1 MAEILHR
8 DKRERFLSLANKRVN
23 RAIKEIALVGNLSNR
38 RNYDYSEEEARKI
51 IRTLQSELDRVKQNF
66 RVETE
71 LQRKKFEI

>member
-1 MAEILHR
+1 VAEILHR